1 MNEPRPSRSA
11 TSAQGDTATR
21 DSADKPPRRKPPTS
35 MVVATWAVR
44 ACFAFVFAVNV
55 QCALGFTLMPEAY
68 MGAYE
73 LAGVPGRVAAQG
85 IGVAFLM
92 WNCTYPL
99 VIWKPQRHTTLAGV
113 VLAQQVVGLIGESA
127 IRATLPA
134 GHDLLASSIDLFIAF
149 DAAGLLLMG
158 ISLAVFLFT
167 RNLCSKRREI
177 DS

>member
-1 MNEPRPSRSA
+1 MNEPRSPRSA
-11 TSAQGDTATR
+11 ASVQGNAAVQG
-21 DSADKPPRRKPPTS
+21 SADKPPRRKPPTS

-99 VIWKPQRHTTLAGV
+99 VIWRPARHRALAGV
-113 VLAQQVVGLIGESA
+113 VLAQQVVGLAGETA
-127 IRATLPA
+127 ILAGLPA
-134 GHDLLASSIDLFIAF
+134 DHAALAGGIMRFVAFDGFGLAVMAGAFAWLLLAE
-149 DAAGLLLMG
+149 
-158 ISLAVFLFT
+158 
-167 RNLCSKRREI
+167 RRCRER
-177 DS
+177 

>member
-1 MNEPRPSRSA
+1 MNEPRSPRSA
-11 TSAQGDTATR
+11 ASVQGNAAAQG
-21 DSADKPPRRKPPTS
+21 SADKPPRRKPPTS

-55 QCALGFTLMPEAY
+55 QCALGFALTPEAY
-68 MGAYE
+68 LGAYE

-113 VLAQQVVGLIGESA
+113 VLAQQVVGLIGEAATRRSRFARQQHQPVHRLRCRGASA
-127 IRATLPA
+127 HGRLVCRVSLHKEFAQQTPR
-134 GHDLLASSIDLFIAF
+134 DRLLS
-149 DAAGLLLMG
+149 
-158 ISLAVFLFT
+158 
-167 RNLCSKRREI
+167 
-177 DS
+177 